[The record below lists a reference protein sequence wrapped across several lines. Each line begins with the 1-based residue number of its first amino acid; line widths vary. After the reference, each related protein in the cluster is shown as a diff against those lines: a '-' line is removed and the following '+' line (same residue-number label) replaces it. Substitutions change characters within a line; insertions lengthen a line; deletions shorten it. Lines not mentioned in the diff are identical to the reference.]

1 MVLFLYPNLN
11 GGKFMNENIISM
23 KAVIDNILSLMIT
36 GIFCCAIIIMICGL
50 ITSLYYFFIKHKG
63 LKKSCKPM
71 LRTLTDGLTIIL
83 IANALAFFSDCEPIF
98 YENGKQSIPMFI
110 IWTLGCMTVI
120 QGVKWLGKKNNEP
133 IMPYDTEKK
142 DVLSKDENLVEQ
154 ENEI

>member
-11 GGKFMNENIISM
+11 GGKFMNENMISM

-50 ITSLYYFFIKHKG
+50 ITSLYCFFIKHKG

-83 IANALAFFSDCEPIF
+83 IANGLAFFSDCEPIF
-98 YENGKQSIPMFI
+98 YENGKQDILWI
-110 IWTLGCMTVI
+110 IGCMIAI
-120 QGVKWLGKKNNEP
+120 QGVKWLDKKIIN
-133 IMPYDTEKK
+133 
-142 DVLSKDENLVEQ
+142 Q
-154 ENEI
+154 

>member
-83 IANALAFFSDCEPIF
+83 IANGLAFFSDCEPIF
-98 YENGKQSIPMFI
+98 YENGKQDILMFI
-110 IWTLGCMTVI
+110 IRIIGCVIAI
-120 QGVKWLGKKNNEP
+120 QGAKWLGKK
-133 IMPYDTEKK
+133 IM
-142 DVLSKDENLVEQ
+142 NQ
-154 ENEI
+154 

>member
-11 GGKFMNENIISM
+11 GGKFMNENMISM

-63 LKKSCKPM
+63 LKKSVKPM

-98 YENGKQSIPMFI
+98 YENGKQDILMFI
-110 IWTLGCMTVI
+110 IRTIGCVIAI
-120 QGVKWLGKKNNEP
+120 QGAKWLGKK
-133 IMPYDTEKK
+133 IM
-142 DVLSKDENLVEQ
+142 NQ
-154 ENEI
+154 